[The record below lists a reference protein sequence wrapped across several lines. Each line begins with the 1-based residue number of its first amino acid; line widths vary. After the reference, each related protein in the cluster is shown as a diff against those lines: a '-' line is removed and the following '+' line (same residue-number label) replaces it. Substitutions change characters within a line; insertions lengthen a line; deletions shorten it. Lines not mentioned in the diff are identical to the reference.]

1 MSKTQFGI
9 LLILLM
15 ILSASVKAQETIVNC
30 TDSTFCIPS
39 VIGLPRTKGIV
50 IKRELVKDYGIR
62 SEGEQPSTGNSN
74 AEVQRNRRW
83 ELKLKAPVLLK
94 DNFKM
99 AVGFKYFVEEFNFED
114 IQNQD
119 YSFYNNLENRPL
131 RSIRGDIFMI
141 KPTLGKRY
149 YILRVSAG
157 LNGDYSIDN
166 FAKKDFLKFSISP
179 LIGWKKNDYVS
190 YAIGLAY
197 SYSFG
202 NRSIYPLFAY
212 NKSFDNQWG
221 VEAVLPAEVKLRYS
235 TLNLK
240 NYFYLKTE
248 LHGANYS
255 IRFDEQQ
262 ELVYLNKSEIRFLL
276 TWEREIHDWLWF
288 GLESG
293 LRKNINF
300 NLTNSPRANS
310 DIVVENTL
318 NEALVFSFSLFV
330 VPPRKLLK

>member
-1 MSKTQFGI
+1 MTKKYCFLFLLCLVSGI
-9 LLILLM
+9 ELHG
-15 ILSASVKAQETIVNC
+15 QETIVNC

-50 IKRELVKDYGIR
+50 IKRELVKDYFIK
-62 SEGEQPSTGNSN
+62 SSADQPVGNSN
-74 AEVQRNRRW
+74 AEVRRNRRW
-83 ELKLKAPVLLK
+83 EMKLKAPIILK

-114 IQNQD
+114 VENPQ
-119 YSFYNNLENRPL
+119 YAFYNNLEDRPL
-131 RSIRGDIFMI
+131 RSIRGDVFMI
-141 KPTLGKRY
+141 KPTLGNRY

-157 LNGDYSIDN
+157 LNGDYNLEN

-190 YAIGLAY
+190 YAFGLAY

-202 NRSIYPLFAY
+202 RRSLYPLIAY

-221 VEAVLPAEVKLRYS
+221 LESILPAEIKLRYS

-248 LHGANYS
+248 LNGSNYS
-255 IRFDEQQ
+255 LRLSDQQ
-262 ELVYLNKSEIRFLL
+262 SLVYLNKSEIRFLL
-276 TWEREIHDWLWF
+276 TWEREVHDWLWF
-288 GLESG
+288 SIEGG
-293 LRKNINF
+293 LRTNINF
-300 NLTNSPRANS
+300 DLANTP
-310 DIVVENTL
+310 DINADVVVENQL
-318 NEALVFSFSLFV
+318 NEAMVLSFSIFV